1 MKIINKREADF
12 LKIELSR
19 ECSVSKIK
27 EKMKMINFNL
37 LLQNKQIRKT
47 IKILSLKLIKINN
60 KSQKLQEINIEV
72 NRL

>member
-37 LLQNKQIRKT
+37 LIQNKQIRKT
-47 IKILSLKLIKINN
+47 IRILSLKLIKINN

>member
-12 LKIELSR
+12 LKIELNR

-37 LLQNKQIRKT
+37 LIQNKQIRKT
-47 IKILSLKLIKINN
+47 IKILSLKLIKIIN
-60 KSQKLQEINIEV
+60 KSQKLQEINTEV

>member
-12 LKIELSR
+12 LKIELNR

-37 LLQNKQIRKT
+37 LIQNKQIRKT

>member
-37 LLQNKQIRKT
+37 LIQNKQIRKT

>member
-1 MKIINKREADF
+1 MIIINKRETDF

-37 LLQNKQIRKT
+37 LIQNKQIRKT
-47 IKILSLKLIKINN
+47 IRILSLKLIKINN

>member
-1 MKIINKREADF
+1 MKIINKREVDF

-37 LLQNKQIRKT
+37 LIQNKQIRKT
-47 IKILSLKLIKINN
+47 IRILSLKLIKINN

-72 NRL
+72 NRF

>member
-1 MKIINKREADF
+1 MKIINKRDADF

-37 LLQNKQIRKT
+37 LIQNKQIRKT
-47 IKILSLKLIKINN
+47 IKILSLKLIKIIN
-60 KSQKLQEINIEV
+60 KSQKLQEINTEV

>member
-1 MKIINKREADF
+1 MIIINKREADF

-37 LLQNKQIRKT
+37 LIQNKQIRKT
-47 IKILSLKLIKINN
+47 IRILSLKLIKINN

>member
-1 MKIINKREADF
+1 MIIINKRETDF

-37 LLQNKQIRKT
+37 LIQNKQIRKT
-47 IKILSLKLIKINN
+47 IRILSLKLIKINN

-72 NRL
+72 NRF